1 MTGICFGHQIIA
13 EALGGKTERSTK
25 GWGIGLRES
34 HVVDPEFESILDKYT
49 IISIVPVLPSTIIK
63 CFLLLRVLLVYL
75 QFIVSSHAI
84 DMLHDCGKLMFVGYP
99 CLFLQKE
106 IDLYW

>member
-63 CFLLLRVLLVYL
+63 CFFTAPGTAR
-75 QFIVSSHAI
+75 ISSVHSQQ
-84 DMLHDCGKLMFVGYP
+84 P
-99 CLFLQKE
+99 CNR
-106 IDLYW
+106 YAP